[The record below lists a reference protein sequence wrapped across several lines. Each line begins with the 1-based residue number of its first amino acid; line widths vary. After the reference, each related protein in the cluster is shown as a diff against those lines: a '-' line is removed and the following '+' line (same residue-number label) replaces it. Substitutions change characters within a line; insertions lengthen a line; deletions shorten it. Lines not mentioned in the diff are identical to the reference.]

1 MKTMQKIADEEN
13 QTNLF
18 IKRLADCV
26 WVIKIVLQMVLQ
38 KVMLPKTKLMNK

>member
-1 MKTMQKIADEEN
+1 MRQILDEEN

-18 IKRLADCV
+18 INRLADCV

-38 KVMLPKTKLMNK
+38 KAMLPKIKLMNR

>member
-1 MKTMQKIADEEN
+1 MRQILDEEN

-18 IKRLADCV
+18 INRLADCV

-38 KVMLPKTKLMNK
+38 KVMLPKIKLMNR